1 MALQET
7 GMPTIFVDVDNTD
20 PNHKLFIGTKAGNLA
35 KEAEA
40 KIQEVTQ
47 RIVDK
52 ASDFTTKKPTD
63 PKALKDLKGYFLMM
77 SVAKVETDTKS
88 AKCTLVGFIVQYPR
102 LADDKG
108 KLGDLL
114 VTVQMTASGSVQGM
128 RNPVIACI
136 EAITED
142 LVTKSLPVMRKH
154 FATRP

>member
-1 MALQET
+1 
-7 GMPTIFVDVDNTD
+7 MPIFIDVDNSD
-20 PNHKLFIGTKAGNLA
+20 PNHKLFIGIKAGNLA

-63 PKALKDLKGYFLMM
+63 PKALKDLKGYALMM
-77 SVAKVETDTKS
+77 TVEKVEADTKN
-88 AKCTLVGFIVQYPR
+88 AKCTLVGNIVKYPR
-102 LADDKG
+102 VVTSNG
-108 KLGDLL
+108 ELGDVL
-114 VTVQMTASGSVQGM
+114 VALKMTANGNVQGT

-142 LVTKSLPVMRKH
+142 LVIKALPVMRKH
-154 FATRP
+154 FATGQ